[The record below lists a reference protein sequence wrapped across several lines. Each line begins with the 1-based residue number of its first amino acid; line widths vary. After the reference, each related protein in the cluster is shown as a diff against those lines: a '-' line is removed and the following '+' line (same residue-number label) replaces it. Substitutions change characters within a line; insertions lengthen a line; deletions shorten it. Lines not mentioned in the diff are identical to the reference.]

1 MDENKINRWIDEY
14 TNDVDLS
21 QMEWLV
27 MDTYSLMEFYDKNY
41 VDEELD
47 EAVSE
52 DITHFNALG
61 MHYVPMRKES
71 PDIRYLVGICK
82 NKIGKKTLIA
92 CITYVENYRLFSRQR
107 VPLTYLCTCEINKY
121 FRNRGL
127 SKIMFDEFAKVINP
141 EHHFVSTPQSDDGS
155 LCHVHQ
161 NLYNSL
167 INGGFDKLI
176 ILKEETTSLLTPEF
190 EELLCSES
198 KQLKMK

>member
-14 TNDVDLS
+14 TTDIDLS

-27 MDTYSLMEFYDKNY
+27 MDTYSLLEFYDKNY

-92 CITYVENYRLFSRQR
+92 CITYVENYRLFVRQR

-141 EHHFVSTPQSDDGS
+141 EQHFVSTPQSDDGC

-167 INGGFDKLI
+167 IKNGFDKMI
-176 ILKEETTSLLTPEF
+176 ILKDETSNLLTPEF
-190 EELLCSES
+190 KELLCDEPI
-198 KQLKMK
+198 QLKKK